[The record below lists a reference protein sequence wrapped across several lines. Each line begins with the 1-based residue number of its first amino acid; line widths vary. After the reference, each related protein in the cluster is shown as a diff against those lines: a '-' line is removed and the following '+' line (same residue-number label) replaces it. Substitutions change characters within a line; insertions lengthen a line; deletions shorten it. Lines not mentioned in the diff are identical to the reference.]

1 MFLQPP
7 EFTRPVRQAF
17 SCPRLCLFLSRLV
30 CFSGSR
36 RLPGLTF
43 SLLLLLLTFQSGGTQ
58 AHNSRPG
65 SRQCQP
71 RACHPMASSPLPP
84 ANPSLFPLQ
93 REPGSLAGAS
103 SGERGAESRCSP
115 RRSGSRSA
123 RSGPAFSARRPS
135 GASSRSPA
143 CGGGQKGK
151 LPSEFGERQKS
162 LHPVPSQTSFTCF
175 PRQFGMAGPAHTYTV
190 LTFPMRL
197 SNTREE
203 GQDHHRSCLK
213 SKAHAENRI
222 FFFFLGIWDHTTHLR
237 ICLNRGFVGV
247 PGMGWNFKILLICIF
262 YCTLGGR

>member
-1 MFLQPP
+1 MFLQRP
-7 EFTRPVRQAF
+7 EFTRPVRQAL

-43 SLLLLLLTFQSGGTQ
+43 SLLLLLTFQSGGTQ

-65 SRQCQP
+65 CRQCQP

-84 ANPSLFPLQ
+84 ANPSLFPLGRAPPPPCKPSLLPLR

-203 GQDHHRSCLK
+203 GHDHHRSCLK

-222 FFFFLGIWDHTTHLR
+222 FFFFSWNLGPHHPPQDL
-237 ICLNRGFVGV
+237 
-247 PGMGWNFKILLICIF
+247 P
-262 YCTLGGR
+262 